1 MVEGTGGAGFIPAE
15 RTIRFVDPVNL
26 IRVIPA

>member
-1 MVEGTGGAGFIPAE
+1 MKVPGELGVPAE
-15 RTIRFVDPVNL
+15 RTAEAVDPVNL